1 MTTLAF
7 FVAGTPVPQGSMRA
21 FGSRI
26 IQSPEVKAWRGEVTA
41 EALTAAEAAGWEEPL
56 DAPCQVDLTFWLP
69 RPKRPRWRLFA
80 ATKPDLDKLVRAVF
94 DALCPRDPDLRVL
107 AEDSRIVALTAIKH
121 YADADHPAGVHIE
134 LTPLEAP

>member
-1 MTTLAF
+1 MTPLAF
-7 FVAGTPVPQGSMRA
+7 FVTGTPVPQGSMRA

-41 EALTAAEAAGWEEPL
+41 EALTAAEAAGWEELWDGPCAL
-56 DAPCQVDLTFWLP
+56 DLIFYLP
-69 RPKRPRWRLFA
+69 RPKRPRWPWPAVR
-80 ATKPDLDKLVRAVF
+80 PDVDKLARAVM

-107 AEDSRIVALTAIKH
+107 AEDSRIVALTAIKR
-121 YADADHPAGVHIE
+121 YADGDHPAGVHIE

>member
-1 MTTLAF
+1 MTPLAF
-7 FVAGTPVPQGSMRA
+7 IVAGTPVPQGSMRA

-41 EALTAAEAAGWEEPL
+41 EALTAAEAAGWEELWDGPCAL
-56 DAPCQVDLTFWLP
+56 DLIFYLP
-69 RPKRPRWRLFA
+69 RPKRPRWPWPAVR
-80 ATKPDLDKLVRAVF
+80 PDVDKLARAVM

-121 YADADHPAGVHIE
+121 YADNDRPAGVHIE

>member
-41 EALTAAEAAGWEEPL
+41 EALTAAEAAGWEEPWDGPCAL
-56 DAPCQVDLTFWLP
+56 DLVFFLP
-69 RPKRPRWRLFA
+69 RPKRPRWPWPAVR
-80 ATKPDLDKLVRAVF
+80 PDLDKLARAVM

-107 AEDSRIVALTAIKH
+107 AEDSRVVELRAIKH
-121 YADADHPAGVHIE
+121 YADNDHPAGAHIE
-134 LTPLEAP
+134 LTPQEAQ

>member
-41 EALTAAEAAGWEEPL
+41 EALTAAEAAGWEEPWDGPCAL
-56 DAPCQVDLTFWLP
+56 DLIFYLP
-69 RPKRPRWRLFA
+69 RPKRPRWPWPAVR
-80 ATKPDLDKLVRAVF
+80 PDLDKLARAVM

-107 AEDSRIVALTAIKH
+107 AEDSRVIELHAIKR
-121 YADADHPAGVHIE
+121 YAGDDRPAGVHIE